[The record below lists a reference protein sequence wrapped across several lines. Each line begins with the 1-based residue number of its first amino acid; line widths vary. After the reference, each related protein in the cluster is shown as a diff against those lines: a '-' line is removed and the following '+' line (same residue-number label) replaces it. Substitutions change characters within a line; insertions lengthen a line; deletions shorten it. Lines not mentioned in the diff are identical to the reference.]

1 MRPYFHPGAFFS
13 ICRARSTETS
23 DREVNT
29 VRPPP
34 PPPSKDDL
42 DYELGKLPPVPPPPT
57 SPEQNPPDLQPMN
70 GVGSH
75 PVRPPA
81 YLRPAHLSPL
91 HIPPTY
97 SPPAHL
103 PRTNLPCTNLP
114 PTHLP
119 PTNLPPAHLPF
130 LQVTPPTP
138 QDVPERPPRR
148 VPLGFDNNEPIP
160 HSYLRVPGESY
171 KVVSS

>member
-1 MRPYFHPGAFFS
+1 MVNETLFSARCFVS
-13 ICRARSTETS
+13 ICRARSADTS
-23 DREVNT
+23 NREVNT

-75 PVRPPA
+75 PVRAPA

-97 SPPAHL
+97 SPP
-103 PRTNLPCTNLP
+103 TQLP
-114 PTHLP
+114 PTK
-119 PTNLPPAHLPF
+119 LPPARLPF

-138 QDVPERPPRR
+138 KDVPERPPRL
-148 VPLGFDNNEPIP
+148 VPLSFDNNEPIP